1 MINHLK
7 FKSDKYNLLI
17 IFGYVL
23 TYLSLRLISSPYLD
37 WDEAEQFVLA
47 KTFNFGDAHQAPL
60 YGWIVQSISLIL
72 GYKIHCPIYLS
83 IFYIQVSKSLSFSRK
98 IISIY

>member
-47 KTFNFGDAHQAPL
+47 KTFNFGDARAEGSRQAHQRLLHSAP
-60 YGWIVQSISLIL
+60 
-72 GYKIHCPIYLS
+72 YLAS
-83 IFYIQVSKSLSFSRK
+83 SG
-98 IISIY
+98 